1 MKLTSAEESVGAFA
15 WSPDGKSLA
24 FTSSDPRSEALKE
37 REKKYAEFDVVD
49 QDHRMS
55 HLYIVD
61 LETKKIR
68 RLTSGAF
75 TVGRFDWSPDSRQIA
90 FDHRINGDP
99 ANSGSADI
107 SVVAV
112 SDGAVRK
119 LVTGEG
125 PDSNPQWSPDG
136 SRIAFETSMASPKFF
151 FTNRRIATIAAAGG
165 AIVNLSAAFDE
176 DPSIV
181 RWTPSGIFFS
191 ASARTW
197 AYLYRLDPE
206 TKAVTRFAPTD
217 RWIGSAFSLSADAQ
231 TVAFMASDAS
241 TVPEV
246 YVAPVTRAPAA
257 RARREVAERERAGV
271 GPREHQEIVP
281 KKLTAT
287 GDQVTTWPSAPIE
300 VVSWPS
306 QDGTTIE
313 GILHKPVG
321 FQAGKRYPLLVVI
334 HGGPTGISR
343 ATPYSS
349 TSIYPI
355 DLWVAKGA
363 LVLEPNYRGSAGYG
377 EKFRSLNYRNLGV
390 GDAWDVL
397 SGVDYLV
404 KEGLADANR
413 VGAMGW
419 SQGGYISAFLTT
431 HDSARFKAISVGA
444 GISNWMTYY
453 VNTDIHPF
461 TRQYLNA
468 TPWDDP
474 AIYAKTSPMTY
485 IKGAKAPTLI
495 QHGATDQR
503 VPLPNAYELYQGLQ
517 DVGVPTKLIVYKGFE
532 GIGHGPSK
540 PKSSRAVMEHN
551 LEWFDKYLF
560 GAPASSSQLPASRQE

>member
-1 MKLTSAEESVGAFA
+1 
-15 WSPDGKSLA
+15 
-24 FTSSDPRSEALKE
+24 
-37 REKKYAEFDVVD
+37 
-49 QDHRMS
+49 MS
-55 HLYIVD
+55 
-61 LETKKIR
+61 
-68 RLTSGAF
+68 G
-75 TVGRFDWSPDSRQIA
+75 
-90 FDHRINGDP
+90 
-99 ANSGSADI
+99 
-107 SVVAV
+107 
-112 SDGAVRK
+112 
-119 LVTGEG
+119 
-125 PDSNPQWSPDG
+125 
-136 SRIAFETSMASPKFF
+136 
-151 FTNRRIATIAAAGG
+151 
-165 AIVNLSAAFDE
+165 
-176 DPSIV
+176 
-181 RWTPSGIFFS
+181 
-191 ASARTW
+191 
-197 AYLYRLDPE
+197 
-206 TKAVTRFAPTD
+206 
-217 RWIGSAFSLSADAQ
+217 
-231 TVAFMASDAS
+231 
-241 TVPEV
+241 
-246 YVAPVTRAPAA
+246 
-257 RARREVAERERAGV
+257 
-271 GPREHQEIVP
+271 
-281 KKLTAT
+281 KKLTT
-287 GDQVTTWPSAPIE
+287 TSEQVTTWSSAAIE

-306 QDGTTIE
+306 QDGTIIE

-334 HGGPTGISR
+334 HGGPTGVSR

-404 KEGLADANR
+404 KEGLADASR

-560 GAPASSSQLPASRQE
+560 GATASSSQLPASR